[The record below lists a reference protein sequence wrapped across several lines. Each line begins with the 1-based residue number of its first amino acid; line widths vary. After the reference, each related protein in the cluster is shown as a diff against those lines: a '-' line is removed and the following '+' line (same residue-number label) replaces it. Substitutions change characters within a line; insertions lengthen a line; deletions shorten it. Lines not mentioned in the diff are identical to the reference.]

1 MTPFND
7 KSKIFMSI
15 IIPVFNRQGALW
27 LLLNDLEKAIEK
39 YKLKDQVETI
49 VIDDFS
55 DKPIQLPNNS
65 VQTILYRNKVNLG
78 APQSRKIGFQMSKGS
93 FIHFHDSDDTITDT
107 WLIDV
112 IGQLKERPAID
123 LLLTGR
129 IECWEEN
136 KKAHYSAFFDRH
148 VNQPRQILA
157 RLYYWNCIGPLG
169 GVTFSRR
176 IVKNISFDNLASC
189 QDWLMYLEAFESIK
203 TLCSRSDIQFVSNKS
218 GSDRISD
225 DPRKKILGHL
235 QLSKR
240 TAIHSPFKRKIRL
253 FYLYAKKRYIVSQEG
268 LMLTFYTKHRLKILI
283 FFLVIG
289 VYSFLPRKGKS

>member
-1 MTPFND
+1 MTPFNN

-15 IIPVFNRQGALW
+15 IIPVFNRQGVLW
-27 LLLNDLEKAIEK
+27 GLLNDLEKAIVK
-39 YKLKDQVETI
+39 YNIKDQVEI
-49 VIDDFS
+49 IIIDDFS
-55 DKPIQLPNNS
+55 DKPIMLPSNLA
-65 VQTILYRNKVNLG
+65 QTILYRNKVNLG
-78 APQSRKIGFQMSKGS
+78 APKSRKIGFQMSKGS
-93 FIHFHDSDDTITDT
+93 FIHFHDSDDTVTDT

-112 IGQLKERPAID
+112 IEQLKERSEID

-136 KKAHYSAFFDRH
+136 KKPYCSSFFDRH
-148 VNQPRQILA
+148 VNQPCQILA

-189 QDWLMYLEAFESIK
+189 QDWLMYIEAFESIK
-203 TLCSRSDIQFVSNKS
+203 TLCCRCDIQFISNKY

-240 TAIHSPFKRKIRL
+240 TAMHSPFKRKVRL
-253 FYLYAKKRYIVSQEG
+253 FYLYAKKQYIVSQKG
-268 LMLTFYTKHRLKILI
+268 LILTFFNKHRFRILI
-283 FFLVIG
+283 IFLVIG
-289 VYSFLPRKGKS
+289 AYSFLSKKCKS